1 VLLSRACS
9 RACLSPLLLF
19 FVSNTFTGFF
29 FFSCQR
35 IQLRK
40 HDATV
45 EDLRKEIAR
54 LTEEKRLEN
63 ENKMLNERVT
73 RAENNGTHLKSTIE
87 GGRSRSFSR
96 RKRAMS
102 SVSQ

>member
-1 VLLSRACS
+1 VFACV
-9 RACLSPLLLF
+9 
-19 FVSNTFTGFF
+19 FVPPPFIFRLEHVHRF

-54 LTEEKRLEN
+54 LTEENKRLEN

-73 RAENNGTHLKSTIE
+73 RAENKQWYGILI
-87 GGRSRSFSR
+87 
-96 RKRAMS
+96 
-102 SVSQ
+102 